1 MSSSKTLS
9 AVIVGCI
16 ITMLVGTVSAEARM
30 ARSSSVA
37 RSSGAV
43 KVTKPNHYQKLR
55 GKNPTN
61 MHLAAIILATTN
73 KDPRIDKDCAKRVLR
88 REVSRADKS
97 DKIKSDFIMDNAEK
111 KVIKECRTPR

>member
-1 MSSSKTLS
+1 MSSSKTLL

-16 ITMLVGTVSAEARM
+16 ITMLVGTVSAEAR
-30 ARSSSVA
+30 VA
-37 RSSGAV
+37 RSSGGV
-43 KVTKPNHYQKLR
+43 KVTKSTHYQKLR

-73 KDPRIDKDCAKRVLR
+73 KNPRIDKDCAKRVLK
-88 REVSRADKS
+88 REVSRADNSGKMKS
-97 DKIKSDFIMDNAEK
+97 GFIMDNAQT